1 MRRFWS
7 ALAGRPVALAS
18 FVILCVLYLGMAF
31 CEFLAPYSP
40 TEQFVGHSSQ
50 PPNLLLYSRALG
62 LRPQV
67 QTMALINQVTQQYV
81 RVEGEYTPVR
91 LLAVGPA
98 VKLWGFIPLERH
110 LFGTSFALNP
120 TGGAAPVFVFGT
132 DNLGRDI
139 LSRLLYGARISLT
152 IGFVGVAISLV
163 LALLLGGLAGYLGG
177 FWDWIIMRFAEFII
191 LIPGLYL
198 ILFLRSILSTNLNSG
213 QTYMLITV
221 ILSFVGWPG
230 TARMIRGMVHAIK
243 RNDFVAN
250 AELESMPSIAILFRH
265 VIPQMA
271 SILIV
276 GVTLGIPGFIL
287 GETVLSYLGLGIVD
301 PAVSWGSMIS
311 RDTTTI
317 SNLVSFPWLL
327 APGVALILVAVS
339 FNFLGEL
346 LRDVLDPNWRA
357 RRRSRGSGRS
367 RMSRRRG
374 AEQP

>member
-7 ALAGRPVALAS
+7 ALGGRPVALVS
-18 FVILCVLYLGMAF
+18 FIILCVLYLGMVF

-40 TEQFVGHSSQ
+40 TEQLVGHSSQ
-50 PPNLLLYSRALG
+50 PPNLLLYSHALG

-67 QTMALINQVTQQYV
+67 QTMAMINEFTREYV
-81 RVEGEYTPVR
+81 RVEGEYTPVK
-91 LLAVGPA
+91 LLATGPA
-98 VKLWGFIPLERH
+98 VRMWGFIPLKRH
-110 LFGTSFALNP
+110 LFGTAFAANP
-120 TGGAAPVFVFGT
+120 TGGAEPVFLLGT

-139 LSRLLYGARISLT
+139 FSRLLYGARISLT
-152 IGFVGVAISLV
+152 IGFVGVAISL
-163 LALLLGGLAGYLGG
+163 LIALLLGGLAGYLGG

-250 AELESMPSIAILFRH
+250 AELESMPSLSILFRH

-287 GETVLSYLGLGIVD
+287 GETVLSDLGLGISD

-311 RDTTTI
+311 RDSTTI

-327 APGVALILVAVS
+327 TPGAALILVAIS

-346 LRDVLDPNWRA
+346 LRDVLDPNWRE
-357 RRRSRGSGRS
+357 RRRKRRERS
-367 RMSRRRG
+367 
-374 AEQP
+374 